1 MQINAKNESRLRM
14 KDEIDQLLGKTHI
27 QQEITFEN

>member
-1 MQINAKNESRLRM
+1 MQINAKEESRLRM

-27 QQEITFEN
+27 

>member
-1 MQINAKNESRLRM
+1 MQINAKEESRLRM
-14 KDEIDQLLGKTHI
+14 KDEIDRLLGKTHI